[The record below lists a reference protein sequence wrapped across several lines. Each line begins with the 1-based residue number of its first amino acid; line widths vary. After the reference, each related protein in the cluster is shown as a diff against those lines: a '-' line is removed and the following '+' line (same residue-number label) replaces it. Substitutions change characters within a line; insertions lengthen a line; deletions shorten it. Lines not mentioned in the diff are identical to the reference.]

1 MWFLWNELFVG
12 VTFDRRFNFHSNR
25 NNGINVMD
33 RNAIQRYK
41 PFKNSILQQSHYRLL
56 RETKNLLWIIAILS
70 PLSLFSLR
78 EIFTRIEKIGLKSRK
93 SKWTRGCWTSSC
105 SIGNSFD
112 PGNWL
117 LQSICRWLESLLVCS
132 CFERAKGRT
141 PWETGR
147 ERARR
152 TRIRHGVVGVCAA
165 TRLFAFHSLH
175 EDPRER
181 AISAR
186 PAAFFSP
193 LLHALPCPRTESR
206 FISLRSKAI
215 VSRFRFTRNVLF
227 SKVRTPL
234 SSLQSSSSY
243 SAKIDASFLNSTT
256 RFTRILDWIY
266 LDEAVRQD

>member
-41 PFKNSILQQSHYRLL
+41 PLKNSILQQSHYRLL

-112 PGNWL
+112 PGSWL

-193 LLHALPCPRTESR
+193 LLHALPCPRMHEPN
-206 FISLRSKAI
+206 L
-215 VSRFRFTRNVLF
+215 
-227 SKVRTPL
+227 
-234 SSLQSSSSY
+234 
-243 SAKIDASFLNSTT
+243 ASFRCGAKPS
-256 RFTRILDWIY
+256 FLDSD
-266 LDEAVRQD
+266 LLETFCFRRLERLFLPSNPRLLTPPRSMHPF